1 MWITVTSNAAYLHAS
16 TWKSCAWIKHDG
28 LCSMWAVGHL
38 PLVQCSYW
46 IRSIIKE
53 TYNTRFALLIMQAI
67 FCKVLNHEHLNSPF
81 HFFSLNCELQ
91 FLSIHENFLIY
102 KTIKKKYIAIN
113 GLWEDEHLTFRSCLP
128 LSRDHSALH
137 IPQWLA
143 WKQPMNILP
152 YPMHSEGIK
161 EKSKHATALSPRAPP
176 VMHDAC
182 AYIILW
188 LIHQL
193 IIIY

>member
-67 FCKVLNHEHLNSPF
+67 FCKVLNPEHLNSPF

-91 FLSIHENFLIY
+91 FFFPSMKISLYIKPLKKSILQSMAYERMSTWLFG
-102 KTIKKKYIAIN
+102 AAC
-113 GLWEDEHLTFRSCLP
+113 HLAVT
-128 LSRDHSALH
+128 
-137 IPQWLA
+137 
-143 WKQPMNILP
+143 ILP
-152 YPMHSEGIK
+152 STYHSDWHESNPWTSYHIRCIPK
-161 EKSKHATALSPRAPP
+161 ASKKNPNMSRH
-176 VMHDAC
+176 
-182 AYIILW
+182 
-188 LIHQL
+188 
-193 IIIY
+193 